1 MSPIAIDSELAAKLT
16 SNGGQVQ
23 LTDMTGKP
31 IGYYVS
37 PEEFA
42 RMQKARYD
50 QAFAE
55 ITEEGINEA
64 LADPSRYTMEEVFM
78 LLEKR

>member
-1 MSPIAIDSELAAKLT
+1 MSPVAIDYELAAKLA
-16 SNGGQVQ
+16 SNGGQVP

-37 PEEFA
+37 PEEFE

-50 QAFAE
+50 QTFAE
-55 ITEEGINEA
+55 ITKEDTSHAKERA
-64 LADPSRYTMEEVFM
+64 FR
-78 LLEKR
+78 